1 MHRTMAMVGL
11 VVISFAL
18 AQAVEAKVIKLVKED
33 RSKTIEVAVGDILE
47 ITLKENASTGY
58 VWKPGKMD
66 KTIVKFK
73 KKDTRPSKPGLMGG
87 ATKMTMTFEII
98 GTGKTEFRLIARK
111 HPKNSGE
118 SGQTYRLTI
127 IAK

>member
-1 MHRTMAMVGL
+1 MAAVGL
-11 VVISFAL
+11 AVASFL
-18 AQAVEAKVIKLVKED
+18 FSQRVEAKVIKLAKED
-33 RSKTIEVAVGDILE
+33 RSKTIEVTVGDILE
-47 ITLKENASTGY
+47 ITLPENASTGY

-66 KTIVKFK
+66 TSIVKFR
-73 KKDTRPSKPGLMGG
+73 KKDTRPPKPGLMGG
-87 ATKMTMTFEII
+87 GTKVTMLFDVI
-98 GTGKTEFRLIARK
+98 GAGKTEFRLIARK